1 MVYVVDFALFSVQA
15 GVFDKF
21 TAKFWF
27 GCKFKWTIN
36 GLDYVGGEGCTI
48 EIDANLIS
56 WFDLDDLVVSKVG
69 VEYEHSLFF
78 MNPACMQF
86 EVGLK
91 SVNSDESVMKMTR
104 LGVKFM
110 IVAVYIYLRY
120 VMMQSWKGN

>member
-1 MVYVVDFALFSVQA
+1 M
-15 GVFDKF
+15 
-21 TAKFWF
+21 
-27 GCKFKWTIN
+27 
-36 GLDYVGGEGCTI
+36 
-48 EIDANLIS
+48 
-56 WFDLDDLVVSKVG
+56 SKVG

-120 VMMQSWKGN
+120 VMM